1 VFSSNVPNY
10 YYGDNVRVLLI
21 EDDVEIAEGVRQL
34 LERRKFAVHVAHDGD
49 EGFAALS
56 NDRFDV
62 AIVDI
67 GLPKRDGF
75 TVARQARAAGIQTP
89 MLMLTARDAVEDRVR
104 GLDAGADDYLIKPF
118 VEEELHAR
126 LRALLR
132 RTPAPV
138 RDRFVVGDLVIDCG
152 GRTLEIGGKP
162 VKLAATE
169 FRVLEYLAANAGI
182 VLSRDQILDCV
193 WGTSFDGSRNVV
205 EVYVSAIRRKLRAI
219 NAADRLVTVWGIGY
233 KLTA

>member
-1 VFSSNVPNY
+1 
-10 YYGDNVRVLLI
+10 VRILLI
-21 EDDVEIAEGVRQL
+21 EDDEEIAEGVRAI
-34 LERRKFAVHVAHDGD
+34 LERRKFAVEITRDGD
-49 EGFAALS
+49 AGFEALS
-56 NDRFDV
+56 HDRFDV

-75 TVARQARAAGIQTP
+75 SVAKQARAAGIQTP

-104 GLDAGADDYLIKPF
+104 GLDAGADDYLVKPF

-132 RTPAPV
+132 RGPLPI
-138 RDRFVVGDLVIDCG
+138 RDRFAVGDLVIDSG
-152 GRTLEIGGKP
+152 GRTCEVGSKP
-162 VKLAATE
+162 VRLAATE

-182 VLSRDQILDCV
+182 VLSRDQILDFV

-205 EVYVSAIRRKLRAI
+205 EVYVSAIRRKLRAVG
-219 NAADRLVTVWGIGY
+219 AADQLVTVWGVGY
-233 KLTA
+233 KLIA

>member
-1 VFSSNVPNY
+1 
-10 YYGDNVRVLLI
+10 VRVLLI
-21 EDDVEIAEGVRQL
+21 EDDVEIAEGVRML
-34 LERRKFAVHVAHDGD
+34 LERRKFAVHVARDGD

-56 NDRFDV
+56 HDRFDV
-62 AIVDI
+62 AIVDV
-67 GLPKRDGF
+67 GLPKCDGF
-75 TVARQARAAGIQTP
+75 TIARQARAAGILTP

-104 GLDAGADDYLIKPF
+104 GLDAGADDYLVKPF

-132 RTPAPV
+132 RGPMPV
-138 RDRFVVGDLVIDCG
+138 RERYVVGDLVIDSG
-152 GRTLEIGGKP
+152 GRTLEIGEKP

-169 FRVLEYLAANAGI
+169 FRILEYMAANAGI
-182 VLSRDQILDCV
+182 VLSRDQILDFV
-193 WGTSFDGSRNVV
+193 WGPSFDGSRNVV

-219 NAADRLVTVWGIGY
+219 GAADRLVTVWGVGY

>member
-1 VFSSNVPNY
+1 
-10 YYGDNVRVLLI
+10 VRVLLI
-21 EDDVEIAEGVRQL
+21 EDDTEIAEGVRAI
-34 LERRKFAVHVAHDGD
+34 LERRKFAVHVAADGD
-49 EGFAALS
+49 TGYEALAH
-56 NDRFDV
+56 DHFDV

-67 GLPKRDGF
+67 GLPRRDGF
-75 TVARQARAAGIQTP
+75 AVTRQARAAGIQTP
-89 MLMLTARDAVEDRVR
+89 VLMLTARDAVEDRVR

-132 RTPAPV
+132 RGPMPV
-138 RDRFVVGDLVIDCG
+138 RERYVVGDLVVDSS
-152 GRTLEIGGKP
+152 GRTLEVNGKP

-219 NAADRLVTVWGIGY
+219 GAADRLVTVWGVGY

>member
-1 VFSSNVPNY
+1 M
-10 YYGDNVRVLLI
+10 RVLLI
-21 EDDVEIAEGVRQL
+21 EDDTEIAESVRQI
-34 LERRKFAVHVAHDGD
+34 LERRKFAVQIARDGD
-49 EGFAALS
+49 EGLEALS
-56 NDRFDV
+56 HDRFDV

-67 GLPKRDGF
+67 GLPRRDGF
-75 TVARQARAAGIQTP
+75 ALAKEARAAGVQTP

-132 RTPAPV
+132 RGPMPV
-138 RDRFVVGDLVIDCG
+138 RDKHVVGNLVVDSS
-152 GRTLEIGGKP
+152 GRTIEIGGKA

-182 VLSRDQILDCV
+182 VLTRDQILDFV
-193 WGTSFDGSRNVV
+193 WGTSFDGSRNIV
-205 EVYVSAIRRKLRAI
+205 EVYVSAIRRKFRAV
-219 NAADRLVTVWGIGY
+219 NAADRLVTVWGVGY
-233 KLTA
+233 KLIA

>member
-1 VFSSNVPNY
+1 
-10 YYGDNVRVLLI
+10 VRVLVI
-21 EDDVEIAEGVRQL
+21 EDDVEIAEGVRTI
-34 LERRKFAVHVAHDGD
+34 LERRKFAVQVAHDGVA
-49 EGFAALS
+49 GFEALS
-56 NDRFDV
+56 HDRFDV

-67 GLPKRDGF
+67 GLPKCDGF
-75 TVARQARAAGIQTP
+75 SIARQARTAGIFTP

-118 VEEELHAR
+118 FEEELHAR

-132 RTPAPV
+132 RGPIPV
-138 RDRFVVGDLVIDCG
+138 RERYVVGDLVVDSS

-162 VKLAATE
+162 VTLAATE

-182 VLSRDQILDCV
+182 VLSRDQILDFV

-219 NAADRLVTVWGIGY
+219 GAAERLVTVWGVGY

>member
-1 VFSSNVPNY
+1 
-10 YYGDNVRVLLI
+10 VRVLVI
-21 EDDVEIAEGVRQL
+21 EDDVEIAEGMRAI
-34 LERRKFAVHVAHDGD
+34 LERRKFAVHVTHNGDDGF
-49 EGFAALS
+49 EALTH
-56 NDRFDV
+56 DRFDV

-75 TVARQARAAGIQTP
+75 TVARQARAAGVQTP
-89 MLMLTARDAVEDRVR
+89 MLMLTARDAIEDRVR

-132 RTPAPV
+132 RGPMPV
-138 RDRFVVGDLVIDCG
+138 RDRFVVGNLVVDSS
-152 GRTLEIGGKP
+152 GRSVSVDGKP
-162 VKLAATE
+162 VRLASTE
-169 FRVLEYLAANAGI
+169 FRVLEYLASNAGI
-182 VLSRDQILDCV
+182 VLTRDQILDFV

-205 EVYVSAIRRKLRAI
+205 EVYVSAIRRKLRTVG
-219 NAADRLVTVWGIGY
+219 AAERLVTVWGIGY

>member
-1 VFSSNVPNY
+1 M
-10 YYGDNVRVLLI
+10 RVLLI
-21 EDDVEIAEGVRQL
+21 EDDVEIAEGVRML

-49 EGFAALS
+49 AGFTALS
-56 NDRFDV
+56 HDHFDV
-62 AIVDI
+62 AIVDV
-67 GLPKRDGF
+67 GLPKCDGF
-75 TVARQARAAGIQTP
+75 TIARQARAAGILTP

-104 GLDAGADDYLIKPF
+104 GLDAGADDYLVKPF
-118 VEEELHAR
+118 VEDELYAR

-132 RTPAPV
+132 RGPLPV
-138 RDRFVVGDLVIDCG
+138 RERFVVGNLVIDSSA
-152 GRTLEIGGKP
+152 RTLEVGGKP
-162 VKLAATE
+162 VRLAATE

-182 VLSRDQILDCV
+182 VLSRDQILDFV

-219 NAADRLVTVWGIGY
+219 GAADRLVTVWGVGY